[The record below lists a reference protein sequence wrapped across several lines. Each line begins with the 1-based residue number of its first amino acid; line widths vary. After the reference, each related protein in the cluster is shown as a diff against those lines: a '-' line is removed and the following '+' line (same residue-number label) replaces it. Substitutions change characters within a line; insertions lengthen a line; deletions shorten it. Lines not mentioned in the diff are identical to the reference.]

1 VVGGVVGGES
11 PLAGIGS
18 LGEVG
23 DGRVDTSNVDHERVV
38 GGIAWESSGQPSKGS
53 SLVEGGGGGDD
64 KGFNKE
70 GVITFVEG
78 GGGSEAMTKGS
89 TEKKDSEEEEAV
101 HRACT
106 SALY

>member
-1 VVGGVVGGES
+1 MVGGES
-11 PLAGIGS
+11 PLAGVGS

-23 DGRVDTSNVDHERVV
+23 DGRVDTSNADQERAV

-64 KGFNKE
+64 EGFNKE

-78 GGGSEAMTKGS
+78 GDGSEAMTKGS
-89 TEKKDSEEEEAV
+89 TKKKNIKEEEAV
-101 HRACT
+101 PRACT
-106 SALY
+106 SALH